1 MLRLIVLLLAGL
13 VVSADAAD
21 FPVAPAVQGAA
32 WINSA
37 PLGAPQLRGK
47 VVLVEFWTFG
57 CWNCRNV
64 EPHVKQWH
72 AKYADQGLLILAV
85 HSPEFPREAELGNV
99 RKYVRDNG
107 IHYAVPV
114 DNDFVTWKRFG
125 NRAWPALYLV
135 DKAGRIRYTHVGEG
149 AYAETERAIRQLLAE
164 LAPS

>member
-1 MLRLIVLLLAGL
+1 MLRLLLLLLSGFA
-13 VVSADAAD
+13 VAAQSAD
-21 FPVAPAVQGAA
+21 FPVAPAVQGDA

-37 PLGAPQLRGK
+37 PLGVPQLRGK

-72 AKYADQGLLILAV
+72 AAYADQGLLILAV
-85 HSPEFPREAELGNV
+85 HSPEFPHEAKLDNV

-107 IHYAVPV
+107 IRYAVPV
-114 DNDFVTWKRFG
+114 DNDFVTWKRYG

-164 LAPS
+164 PAPS

>member
-1 MLRLIVLLLAGL
+1 MLRRIVLLLAGL

-72 AKYADQGLLILAV
+72 AKYADQGLLILINHLGKGADGGG
-85 HSPEFPREAELGNV
+85 FPGTPMAAQEHAANPG
-99 RKYVRDNG
+99 RD
-107 IHYAVPV
+107 
-114 DNDFVTWKRFG
+114 
-125 NRAWPALYLV
+125 
-135 DKAGRIRYTHVGEG
+135 VGQFEG
-149 AYAETERAIRQLLAE
+149 QF
-164 LAPS
+164 